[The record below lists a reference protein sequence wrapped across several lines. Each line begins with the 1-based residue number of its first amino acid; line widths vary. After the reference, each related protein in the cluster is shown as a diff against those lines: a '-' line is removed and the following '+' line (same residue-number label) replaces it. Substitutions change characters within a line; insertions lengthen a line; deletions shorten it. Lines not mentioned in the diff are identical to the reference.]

1 MGLYGQEGNDVVI
14 DDVLTLVE
22 ASRRWRI
29 PPSTLRHYISGYRR
43 ADGTQVAPRFGA
55 GEARKSA
62 GTILVTAAAM
72 RRVCGAPPAK
82 PRYVQTALFD
92 ERQ

>member
-1 MGLYGQEGNDVVI
+1 MVI

-22 ASRRWRI
+22 AAQRWQL

-43 ADGTQVAPRFGA
+43 ADGTWTAPRFRA

-72 RRVCGAPPAK
+72 RRVCGTPPTEV
-82 PRYVQTALFD
+82 RMVQTALFAD
-92 ERQ
+92 TE